1 MKKLLLFLSLCISF
15 QIGAYEL
22 NDQLTNVS
30 LIKSKH
36 YDKMFNTAEYSHQ
49 ASRERHRRRTVKN
62 KKHTFIKGSRR
73 HTNNHRSAQKGYK
86 VYITPT
92 GECYHSTSS
101 CPTLWR
107 GNYSAIYLRNAKGQG
122 YRACQRCN

>member
-30 LIKSKH
+30 LIRSKH

-49 ASRERHRRRTVKN
+49 ASRERHRRRTVKQE
-62 KKHTFIKGSRR
+62 TYIYKGF
-73 HTNNHRSAQKGYK
+73 A
-86 VYITPT
+86 
-92 GECYHSTSS
+92 
-101 CPTLWR
+101 
-107 GNYSAIYLRNAKGQG
+107 
-122 YRACQRCN
+122 